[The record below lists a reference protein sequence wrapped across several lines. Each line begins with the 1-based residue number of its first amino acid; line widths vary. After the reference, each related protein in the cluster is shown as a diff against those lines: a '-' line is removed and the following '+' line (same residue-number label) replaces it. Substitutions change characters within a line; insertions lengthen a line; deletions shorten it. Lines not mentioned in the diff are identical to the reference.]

1 MAIPISG
8 SYNSKVEFDNFNA
21 IGANPK
27 NNQTISTQ
35 SGTNEMT

>member
-8 SYNSKVEFDNFNA
+8 SYNSNVEFDNFNA

-27 NNQTISTQ
+27 K
-35 SGTNEMT
+35 

>member
-27 NNQTISTQ
+27 K
-35 SGTNEMT
+35 